1 MLAPFK
7 IVRAQSSKLKIG
19 VLLPKSGLQ
28 GVIGQS
34 CQKGADL
41 APVVLKE
48 RLGVDLELMNTDT
61 ETNVDTARTRAERLI
76 EEGAHCLV
84 GPFDSGAAAAIAQ
97 VAEQRG
103 VPFIVN
109 IAAAPPITE
118 SGYKFIVRNFPTAP
132 MLISGA
138 FDSGQTIAIAQVAEQ
153 RGIPFIVN
161 IAAAPQLTEQG
172 YKFVVRNFP
181 TAPMLITGAF
191 DLHKQIFKA
200 SGTTPKTAVMMS
212 INDTFGTSMVA
223 GIKAMFP
230 KLGMPYELVDII
242 TYDPAA
248 KDLSVE
254 VAKAKATKAD
264 MLMPVCRLNDAK
276 LMIQELV
283 KQRWEP
289 MGVMNPGS
297 PGLYEQDFLKTMG
310 KYGEFHISNVP
321 WLDPKSP
328 MTASLEKRHAAKFAN
343 DQLDINGGFTFE
355 ALLVA
360 AQAFLDAK
368 STKADALM
376 DALRKIKIDQHVII
390 GGPIQFDAKGQNV
403 NIKAAAVQNLK
414 RKPTVVMPQAS
425 AAAPLVW
432 PMPGWNDKRRT

>member
-1 MLAPFK
+1 MTNNRFTRRGFGRAAAGAALIGAPLPLRFAS
-7 IVRAQSSKLKIG
+7 AQSAPANVKVALILPTSG
-19 VLLPKSGLQ
+19 VQ
-28 GVIGQS
+28 AQIGQA
-34 CQKGADL
+34 CRRGADVANDVL
-41 APVVLKE
+41 ADMKIPVK
-48 RLGVDLELMNTDT
+48 LEVVNYDT
-61 ETNVDTARTRAERLI
+61 ETKPDVARTQAEKAI
-76 EEGAHCLV
+76 DGGAHMLV
-84 GPFDSGAAAAIAQ
+84 G
-97 VAEQRG
+97 
-103 VPFIVN
+103 
-109 IAAAPPITE
+109 
-118 SGYKFIVRNFPTAP
+118 
-132 MLISGA
+132 A
-138 FDSGQTIAIAQVAEQ
+138 FNSGQSIAIAQVAEQ

-264 MLMPVCRLNDAK
+264 MLMPVSRLNDAK
-276 LMIQELV
+276 LLVQELV

-289 MGVMNPGS
+289 MAIMNPGS

-310 KYGEFHISNVP
+310 KYGDFAISNVP
-321 WLDPKSP
+321 WLDPKSA
-328 MTASLEKRHAAKFAN
+328 MTQSLEKRHTAKFPN

-403 NIKAAAVQNLK
+403 NIKAAAIQNLK
-414 RKPTVVMPQAS
+414 RKPTVVMPEES
-425 AAAPLVW
+425 AAAKLVF
-432 PMPGWNDKRRT
+432 PAPGWNDPRRT

>member
-1 MLAPFK
+1 MTDRRHFTRRSLGRTALGGATLLAAPLPL
-7 IVRAQSSKLKIG
+7 RHAYAQAADLK
-19 VLLPKSGLQ
+19 VALLLPTSGGQ
-28 GVIGQS
+28 AQIGQA
-34 CQKGADL
+34 CRRGADV
-41 APVVLKE
+41 ANEVFGDMKIPAKVEIV
-48 RLGVDLELMNTDT
+48 NYDT
-61 ETNVDTARTRAERLI
+61 ETKPDVARTQAEKAI
-76 EEGAHCLV
+76 AAGAHILV
-84 GPFDSGAAAAIAQ
+84 
-97 VAEQRG
+97 
-103 VPFIVN
+103 
-109 IAAAPPITE
+109 
-118 SGYKFIVRNFPTAP
+118 
-132 MLISGA
+132 GA
-138 FDSGQTIAIAQVAEQ
+138 FDSGQSIAIAQVAEQ
-153 RGIPFIVN
+153 HGIPFVVN

-191 DLHKQIFKA
+191 ELHKEIFKV
-200 SGTTPKTAVMMS
+200 SGVTPKTAVMMS
-212 INDTFGTSMVA
+212 INDTFGTAMMG

-242 TYDPAA
+242 SYDAAA

-254 VAKAKATKAD
+254 VGKAKATKAD

-276 LMIQELV
+276 LLIQEMV

-289 MGVMNPGS
+289 MAVMNPGS

-310 KYGEFHISNVP
+310 KYGDFHISNVP

-328 MTASLEKRHAAKFAN
+328 MTQSLEKRHAAKFAS
-343 DQLDINGGFTFE
+343 DQLDLNGGFTFE
-355 ALLVA
+355 AILIA
-360 AQAFLDAK
+360 AQAWVSAK

-376 DALRKIKIDQHVII
+376 DALRKTNIEQHVMV

-425 AAAPLVW
+425 AAAPLVF
-432 PMPGWNDKRRT
+432 PEPGWNDPRRT

>member
-1 MLAPFK
+1 MTRQNRFTRRQVGRAAAAAATLAGAPLPL
-7 IVRAQSSKLKIG
+7 RYALGQAPANLK
-19 VLLPKSGLQ
+19 VALLLPTSGVQ
-28 GVIGQS
+28 AQIGQA
-34 CQKGADL
+34 CRKGADVANL
-41 APVVLKE
+41 VFADMKLPVQLDIV
-48 RLGVDLELMNTDT
+48 NYDT
-61 ETNVDTARTRAERLI
+61 ETKPDVARTQAEKAI
-76 EEGAHCLV
+76 EAGAHVLV
-84 GPFDSGAAAAIAQ
+84 GAFDSGQSIAIAQ

-103 VPFIVN
+103 V
-109 IAAAPPITE
+109 
-118 SGYKFIVRNFPTAP
+118 
-132 MLISGA
+132 
-138 FDSGQTIAIAQVAEQ
+138 
-153 RGIPFIVN
+153 PFIVN

-191 DLHKQIFKA
+191 ALHKEIFAA
-200 SGTTPKTAVMMS
+200 SGVTPKTAVMLS
-212 INDTFGTSMVA
+212 INDTFGTSMVG

-254 VAKAKATKAD
+254 VGKAKATKAD
-264 MLMPVCRLNDAK
+264 MLMPVSRLNDAK
-276 LMIQELV
+276 LMVQEMV

-289 MGVMNPGS
+289 MGIMNPGS

-310 KYGEFHISNVP
+310 KYADFHISNVP

-328 MTASLEKRHAAKFAN
+328 MTQSLEKHHLAKFPN
-343 DQLDINGGFTFE
+343 DQCDLNAGFTFE
-355 ALLVA
+355 AMLIA
-360 AQAFLDAK
+360 AQAYLAAK

-376 DALRKIKIDQHVII
+376 AALKAIKIDQHVMI

-403 NIKAAAVQNLK
+403 NITAAGIQNLK
-414 RKPTVVMPQAS
+414 RKPVVVMPQAS
-425 AAAPLVW
+425 AAEKLVW